1 MAEETQEVVN
11 SGLGNL
17 RPDATI
23 GIQPYILRKEEID
36 NIVRTE
42 AEKGAAGNAPKA
54 LATDL
59 VNIFSASD
67 FKEEIAQDP
76 NFLSYDLLRSG
87 KANILNFI
95 PAYADKKPIDR
106 QLTDQDINILFS
118 NAKEADFARPFF
130 TELAKTAP
138 ATYAGI
144 KTAGAVG
151 SRIIP
156 PAVTYTGPAA
166 PVLTALALLTT
177 GTAALGTMG
186 LTYFAGQ
193 KIEDELLG
201 PIDPIT
207 PTSRSAYESYKTL
220 GAFTGSIFA
229 PWLFKETVDLGYN
242 AAVKNL
248 VGESSPPV
256 AARMAKIFENMIK
269 GTATLAKKS
278 PISLA
283 GAEVVSTGGA
293 GVGAYVSEEMYPTKI
308 APRLLFE
315 FMGAN
320 TLYSTFLRVVP
331 NALKGLKDTDVV
343 GGLANKQQQK
353 MFDKINKA
361 YDLYGSKEKY
371 DQLIDSLTN
380 PTFIKELEEAFPG
393 IKFTAAQQSGDPFI
407 MAIEGVKAKGNQK
420 LDAAR
425 KQNATKAESFLVG
438 LIQALVEKGDD
449 ASLKSAA
456 EIRTSI
462 FSNHIKLAYEEK
474 LEKFLEAAG
483 DLEKQPGQT
492 AKRSKAQLSVQ
503 MFNLLDDS
511 ITAAKKRER
520 ELWAK
525 VGNIPLIQPLGPDV
539 KKVDLP
545 NFLKTWESILPKD
558 ASVREEFLKKVPV
571 LANFITNAREDLGLK
586 PLINLTK
593 EEQKTINKFQK
604 TAENFQ
610 IKLAGFNEEDALAQA
625 LREAKDLDEDRKVEF
640 FRTYAYRKLQITGE
654 DLSQGEKMLLSAL
667 NAYGDLSASKVTAKQ
682 RAAFRSQT
690 PLVNTK
696 PISAAQLVEIRSR
709 ALSLARSL
717 AENSETRD
725 LSRRVGKFAEALL
738 EDLDVDGFGKN
749 YNIARAYSRGKN
761 EAFNRA
767 IMGKAS
773 NLPPET
779 ALELFVKSNP
789 SLTLN
794 RVRQLNT
801 LAEFFDKEGIK
812 ISDELRKD
820 KDFISTSAD
829 EPMFTTMSNLVDGIM
844 RSMKSSVSKKVF
856 NANTGK
862 EELKLDADA
871 LAQFK
876 KDNAEVLETLPALKA
891 DLQNVITA
899 KNALEVFEKTRK
911 RGLEIANNQKE
922 LSKLLNGSS
931 PTLAIT
937 EAMNADNPSRA
948 LNNIFSL
955 QRMAKKDRGPGV
967 SRLPQFNEFS
977 ASGRRAAKIEEAG
990 LDLSKINEG
999 FKRAILQHAFIKA
1012 GGEGMFDIS
1021 TFAKALYGP
1030 LKKDPNN
1037 SLMDIVKTYNIFSD
1051 AEFNKLRL
1059 MTSQFLKIKAAD
1071 AAGKLN
1077 DPDFIEKAGPA
1088 LDFYIGMGGSA
1099 LGTRTYGMLMG
1110 GPSGPGAI
1118 KAAQVGVNT
1127 LRDFLIKLPQTKKMA
1142 MIDEVFLNP
1151 KLTAQLLK
1159 KPTNERDAKR
1169 LQETIIETLTKSFG
1183 NVARQGVPIAG
1194 PKVGE
1199 AITPEGD
1206 AEKERFLLRQR
1217 QLEEMKK
1224 LQAPKLSLNNSGAKS
1239 ALPTTDIASV
1249 SPSLNPVPTA
1259 SGPVNR
1265 QRFAAVFPEDRAL
1278 IEASG
1283 KQGIS
1288 SLFG

>member
-95 PAYADKKPIDR
+95 PAYADKEPIDR

-118 NAKEADFARPFF
+118 NAKKADFARPFF

-138 ATYAGI
+138 ATYVGI

-156 PAVTYTGPAA
+156 PAVVSGPAA
-166 PVLTALALLTT
+166 PVLTTLALLTT

-474 LEKFLEAAG
+474 LEKFLEAAE

-610 IKLAGFNEEDALAQA
+610 IKLAGFDEENILAQA
-625 LREAKDLDEDRKVEF
+625 LKEAKDLDDKAKVEF
-640 FRTYAYRKLQITGE
+640 FRTYAYRNLQITGE
-654 DLSQGEKMLLSAL
+654 AATQGEKMLMSAL
-667 NAYGDLSASKVTAKQ
+667 NAYGDLSASKVTATQ

-738 EDLDVDGFGKN
+738 EDLDVDGFGKT

-862 EELKLDADA
+862 EELKLNADA

-937 EAMNADNPSRA
+937 EAMNADNPNKA

-1110 GPSGPGAI
+1110 GSSGPGAI

-1183 NVARQGVPIAG
+1183 NVARQGVPIVG

-1224 LQAPKLSLNNSGAKS
+1224 RQAPKLSLNNSGAKS